1 MLNRYGPWATM
12 IEAGGN
18 LQLSTFWRRR
28 LTMLVPASQTSPMLS
43 RRNLIWLAAA
53 AALTFLPPTLYAAPA
68 ADEEKP
74 GVLIYQ
80 INPKPASAPLTA
92 ADVEKILKVVD
103 QRLNAGKEKLAAVK
117 KLDDRRI
124 EVALVEPSDANCE
137 RVKRLLARPGTLEF
151 RIVADK
157 RVDSEII
164 GRAQKDASKDAVLD
178 ASGEKIAWWVPV
190 KNIKDLSGSVEFPD
204 IAVRTKR
211 NAGREI
217 KEILVVADAQNV
229 TGDFLTRV
237 EPGLDSMG
245 KPTVNFTFNKKG
257 GEFFGK
263 LTSEH
268 LPDGSTGL
276 GYKLAII
283 LDGEL
288 FSAPTIRSTI
298 YNQGQITG
306 NFSKDEVSDLAKTL
320 NAGSMPGRLQ
330 LVETHP
336 HQK

>member
-190 KNIKDLSGSVEFPD
+190 KNIKDLSGSVEIPRHRRSHEEERRPGNQGNPCRRRRPERHRRLSD
-204 IAVRTKR
+204 T
-211 NAGREI
+211 GR
-217 KEILVVADAQNV
+217 A
-229 TGDFLTRV
+229 R
-237 EPGLDSMG
+237 PGLHG
-245 KPTVNFTFNKKG
+245 KANREFHVQQEGWGVLRQTYKRASARRIDGPRLQVGHHSRWRTV
-257 GEFFGK
+257 
-263 LTSEH
+263 LR
-268 LPDGSTGL
+268 
-276 GYKLAII
+276 A
-283 LDGEL
+283 
-288 FSAPTIRSTI
+288 TIRSTI

-320 NAGSMPGRLQ
+320 NAGSTARPVTISGNTSAS
-330 LVETHP
+330 E
-336 HQK
+336 